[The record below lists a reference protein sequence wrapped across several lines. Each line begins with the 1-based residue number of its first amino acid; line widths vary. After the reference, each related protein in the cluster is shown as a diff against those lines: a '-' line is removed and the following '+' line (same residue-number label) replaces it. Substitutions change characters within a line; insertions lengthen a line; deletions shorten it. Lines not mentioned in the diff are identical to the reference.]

1 MKINKSKRL
10 KCIAIVIVLLLSTV
24 MLKIAYDTCRNLYY
38 ESSIKGYNKFLD
50 IIFNYKYESTG
61 GYPMDS
67 LSEDDLNYIQEKYN
81 LIYEADKAR
90 RYFTAYKE
98 YNKVVNEG
106 KLTKE
111 IYDSYCENYPEE
123 NYYIY
128 DDIDGDGL
136 NNYKEFELYGTDPNK
151 FSTSNDTIS
160 DGYKV
165 LNGLDVNKY
174 YKPFWV
180 KYRDN
185 LYVKSFDKVGSFIE
199 GEGDGIYGVQNYLG
213 LKDVYL
219 VYFPRVY
226 GNIKF
231 NIPGVIMSKM
241 EFEKINTFSL
251 TRDYIPYKFQDN
263 FIEFDTDEY
272 SAFILYPKGFEF
284 DLQDWYMNHLDD
296 PSAVE
301 EIVFQTFVSKHHLQ
315 LEDVYGLDSPSDY
328 EFYSYKNGLERVLP
342 MSSMLQKYASK
353 YQSKYDDIVQI
364 KLDLENRNYE
374 TISDHYNF
382 KGLDGKELETIQ
394 REKMELLI
402 KLAKEYILNTKI
414 DYNEEHYKLDE
425 KQRQEFI
432 EQIEKIKN
440 SDVVNE

>member
-1 MKINKSKRL
+1 MKINKSKGL
-10 KCIAIVIVLLLSTV
+10 KCVVIAIVLLLSAI
-24 MLKIAYDTCRNLYY
+24 MLKIGYDTCCNLYY

-50 IIFNYKYESTG
+50 IIFKYHKPLAGMSMGT
-61 GYPMDS
+61 S
-67 LSEDDLNYIQEKYN
+67 LNEDDLNYIREKYD
-81 LIYEADKAR
+81 LIYEEDKAQK
-90 RYFTAYKE
+90 YFIAYKG
-98 YNKVVNEG
+98 YNQVVNEG

-136 NNYKEFELYGTDPNK
+136 NNYKELEVYGTDPNK

-160 DGYKV
+160 DGFKV
-165 LNGLDVNKY
+165 LNGLDINKY
-174 YKPFWV
+174 YKPFWI

-199 GEGDGIYGVQNYLG
+199 GEGEGIYGVQNYLG

-219 VYFPRVY
+219 VYFPKVY

-251 TRDYIPYKFQDN
+251 TRDYIPYKCHDN
-263 FIEFDTDEY
+263 FIEFYTEEY
-272 SAFILYPKGFEF
+272 SSFILYPKGFEF

-301 EIVFQTFVSKHHLQ
+301 EIVFETFVSK
-315 LEDVYGLDSPSDY
+315 
-328 EFYSYKNGLERVLP
+328 
-342 MSSMLQKYASK
+342 
-353 YQSKYDDIVQI
+353 
-364 KLDLENRNYE
+364 
-374 TISDHYNF
+374 YN
-382 KGLDGKELETIQ
+382 
-394 REKMELLI
+394 
-402 KLAKEYILNTKI
+402 LN
-414 DYNEEHYKLDE
+414 
-425 KQRQEFI
+425 
-432 EQIEKIKN
+432 
-440 SDVVNE
+440 